1 MNLRKLIGIN
11 IGSRF
16 GDGYKY
22 IVLYSIQSI
31 NQFNQYIYIFIYIHI
46 YIIYLHYIQHT
57 SLDGLHDYG
66 LSEIEN
72 MKRGETGMK
81 GRS

>member
-1 MNLRKLIGIN
+1 MMDIN
-11 IGSRF
+11 I
-16 GDGYKY
+16 
-22 IVLYSIQSI
+22 LYCILFNQSI
-31 NQFNQYIYIFIYIHI
+31 NSINIYIYLFIFTYI